1 MGLFNFFV
9 TALAAITAIA
19 VAVGIPS
26 LAFVAV
32 RFLKFKERELTAEI
46 ESRYN
51 LQQHVLELEQ
61 RVERLENAPLGLEQN
76 VGLPTGSDQ
85 PAPAHA
91 RSLVPSSD

>member
-1 MGLFNFFV
+1 VGLFNFFV

-61 RVERLENAPLGLEQN
+61 RIQRLENAPLGLEQN
-76 VGLPTGSDQ
+76 VGLRTGSDQ
-85 PAPAHA
+85 PGPAHA